1 MSKQI
6 KMTEHL
12 LNKTGSASAGKGN
25 LEPPLIEM
33 KDIHKI
39 FKTAA
44 GDFPALKG
52 VNVCFYPGEFV
63 SVVGKSGS
71 GKSTLVNMLTGIDH
85 PTSGIVR
92 VRGEY
97 IHQLTEG
104 QMSIWRGSNLGII
117 FQFFQLLPMLSIL
130 ENVMLPMDFA
140 KVIPFQEREKRAL
153 QLLEMVGLADYAHDL
168 PTEVAGGQQ
177 QSAAIARA
185 LANDPPI
192 IIADEPTGNLD
203 SRSADDVFKI
213 FSDLAEDGKTIIMV
227 THDSSLAK
235 RTDRMMLLS
244 DGELINSWIANAFPE
259 LPHSRLLW
267 LTHKMRRQ
275 SFGTGTPIPLPD
287 NSQAALY
294 LFTSGP
300 VEFVTSNGFFG
311 KHKVLLNQGEYLSL
325 PDIQNFNEDI
335 LGLRSVNGDQIE
347 ALVLDKRAFES
358 WMDEDQADLTNL
370 SSAALN
376 RLASWQSNGGKTTK
390 TS

>member
-1 MSKQI
+1 MD
-6 KMTEHL
+6 T
-12 LNKTGSASAGKGN
+12 KTCADMGATAAEKWKRD
-25 LEPPLIEM
+25 EPLIEM
-33 KDIHKI
+33 KDI
-39 FKTAA
+39 FKTFKTGA
-44 GDFPALKG
+44 GYFTALNG
-52 VNVCFYPGEFV
+52 VNVCFYDGEFV

-85 PTSGIVR
+85 PSSGTVR
-92 VRGEY
+92 VHGEY

-140 KVIPFQEREKRAL
+140 KVIPFQEREKRAM
-153 QLLEMVGLADYAHDL
+153 QLLEMVGLEDYAHDL
-168 PTEVAGGQQ
+168 PAEVAGGQQ
-177 QSAAIARA
+177 QSAAIARS

-213 FSDLAEDGKTIIMV
+213 FSDLAEQGKTIIMV

-244 DGELINSWIANAFPE
+244 DGELINSWIANAFPQ

-267 LTHKMRRQ
+267 LTHQMRTQ
-275 SFGTGTPIPLPD
+275 SFGIEQSIPLPD
-287 NSQAALY
+287 HSQAALY

-300 VEFVTSNGFFG
+300 VEFITSNGFFG
-311 KHKVLLNQGEYLSL
+311 NHKVLLNQGEYLSL
-325 PDIQNFNEDI
+325 PDIKNFNEDV
-335 LGLRSVNGDQIE
+335 LGLRSVNGEKVE
-347 ALVLDKRAFES
+347 ALVLDRNTFQS
-358 WMDEDQADLTNL
+358 WMEEDQADLTSL
-370 SSAALN
+370 TSAATD
-376 RLASWQSNGGKTTK
+376 RLAAWRSNGGNSTGI
-390 TS
+390 S